1 MLSAGQSLPAL
12 SLDALLPNGEFGTVD
27 LAALKG
33 KWVVLFFYPLD
44 FTFVCPTEI
53 KAFDALNAE
62 FKKQNTV
69 LLGVSVDSKF
79 THRAWTQHELGQ
91 LSFPL
96 LSDLNHKLSEAA
108 GVLDPAGFA
117 LRATFIANKDGIIQ
131 SATVNAAPIG
141 RSPEE
146 TLRLVQAMQE
156 VEANGGV
163 APCGWTPGKSLLQ
176 PK

>member
-12 SLDALLPNGEFGTVD
+12 SLDALLPNGEFGRVD
-27 LAALKG
+27 LSSLKG

-53 KAFDALNAE
+53 KGFDALNAE
-62 FKKQNTV
+62 FEKHNTV

-79 THRAWTQHELGQ
+79 THRAWVEHELGK

-96 LSDLNHKLSEAA
+96 LSDLSHELSKES
-108 GVLDPAGFA
+108 GVLDPAGYA
-117 LRATFIANKDGIIQ
+117 LRATFIANPEGIIQ
-131 SATVNAAPIG
+131 SATINAAPVG

-146 TLRLVQAMQE
+146 TLRLVLAMQE
-156 VEANGGV
+156 IAANGGV
-163 APCGWTPGKSLLQ
+163 APCGWKPGQPLLQ